1 MNFLCFD
8 SLWRSLSTMVFI
20 GLGLAI
26 SLALF
31 GYTALNHFFTT
42 VRWYYL
48 CTHQWSNWIY
58 RQCHHIRTSTPYH
71 SLVNEVEIYLH
82 KISKPSWRKF
92 KFCKACDWLAWDF
105 SFEETTRWKIHQ
117 QLVLQVY
124 RIYYLCTDSKFT
136 THRRKFFVRLSD
148 NHWLQIAITIGI
160 NSFYHTSIYKP
171 MHDLSIVIFQ

>member
-1 MNFLCFD
+1 MSFLCFG
-8 SLWRSLSTMVFI
+8 SLRRSLSTMVFI
-20 GLGLAI
+20 GVGLAI

-42 VRWYYL
+42 VRWYYA
-48 CTHQWSNWIY
+48 
-58 RQCHHIRTSTPYH
+58 HINEATEFIASAITNPYH